1 MRTAASPSILTA
13 LAVAAA
19 LALAGPGALAK
30 GKSDHAGN
38 NGNGNGRGQAS
49 APGQAAKGNPG
60 KGGPGKAAYD
70 AAHGGTSVVI
80 SGDDLRVRVS
90 DGVSIRFSDNEVRI
104 IDDYYRRYP
113 AQVQALPPGIAK
125 NLARGKPLPPGIAKK
140 ALPARLS
147 ARLPALR
154 EGTNRVIVGDDLVLV
169 DVSTGLILDILNG
182 VLN

>member
-90 DGVSIRFSDNEVRI
+90 DGVSIRSSTSVF
-104 IDDYYRRYP
+104 
-113 AQVQALPPGIAK
+113 QAPQ
-125 NLARGKPLPPGIAKK
+125 
-140 ALPARLS
+140 
-147 ARLPALR
+147 
-154 EGTNRVIVGDDLVLV
+154 
-169 DVSTGLILDILNG
+169 
-182 VLN
+182 